1 MIQRIKTW
9 FSNYRNYREKRR
21 RKQILKII
29 KEAKQVYL
37 DGKEYCMCF
46 SFIKVE
52 PSFFCYDGIVEKIPE
67 FKPSTFGLHEILPT
81 TVWWDILDRESR
93 INAFNKLIEIYS
105 KQVKIN
111 GGNTKVFSIVCYI

>member
-1 MIQRIKTW
+1 MIKRIKNW

-46 SFIKVE
+46 SFMRVE
-52 PSFFCYDGIVEKIPE
+52 SSFLCYEDIVERIPE
-67 FKPSTFGLHEILPT
+67 FNPSTLGLHGTIPN

-93 INAFNKLIEIYS
+93 INAFDKLIEIYS
-105 KQVKIN
+105 K
-111 GGNTKVFSIVCYI
+111 